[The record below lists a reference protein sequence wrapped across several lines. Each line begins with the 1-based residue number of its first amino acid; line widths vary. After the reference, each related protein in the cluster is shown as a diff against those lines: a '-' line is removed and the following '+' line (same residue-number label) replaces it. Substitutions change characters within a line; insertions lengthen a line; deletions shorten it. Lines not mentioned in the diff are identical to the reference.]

1 MKDGLSSYRY
11 RPVRFFLAANFITW
25 SAWLTAAYL
34 SYSQSDLA
42 KILFPVFEVAGLFG
56 PFAAAMWMIF
66 SSGFSEIKS
75 DFYNRLLNIK
85 LIIPASIPAIFLIM
99 PAAVIISVF
108 LSHQFFGQSL
118 GQLKIADMASKAVG
132 IVPLP
137 VMFFGAAL
145 LEELGW
151 KGYGMD
157 SLRGKRTFFTA
168 TLIYSFIWIFWHLP
182 LFFINNY
189 YHNTLI
195 KTDPLLA
202 LNFIASVI
210 PTAFIINWLWYKN
223 GRSILAAVLFHA
235 TANLQGLLQMSQT
248 AKCIE
253 TAVLSIFALTIV
265 MLDKDTF
272 FKDFG

>member
-66 SSGFSEIKS
+66 SSGSSELKS
-75 DFYNRLLNIK
+75 DFYNRLFNIK
-85 LIIPASIPAIFLIM
+85 LINPSSIPAIFLIM

-168 TLIYSFIWIFWHLP
+168 ALIYSFIWVFWHLP

-195 KTDPLLA
+195 KTNPLLA